1 MIKIHIL
8 IGVFI
13 GVISYKNES
22 KITNNINLSL
32 KKAQLLMSNQENS
45 ISTNLTVKDTLT
57 KKIEVHPFGNIDS
70 KQVFLYTLKNSNG
83 ISLKVTNYGGII
95 TSLLVPNKNGIKENI
110 VLGFDSLEDYIEY
123 PGYFGAI
130 VGRFCNR
137 IAKGKFTLNAK
148 EYQLSTN
155 ENENHIHGGVKGFNK
170 VIWEVKPIE
179 GENFVG
185 LELTYLSKDLDEG
198 YPGNLKVK
206 VTYKLTELNE
216 LKVEYK
222 ATTDKETIVNLTQ
235 HSYFNLSGNVKETV
249 LDHHLKI
256 NATSFLPINSNLIP
270 IGNIKAV
277 ENTPFNFSEF
287 TKIGKNINKE
297 NTQLQLAS
305 GYDHTFVLNK
315 ENGNLAAT
323 VFDEESGR
331 QMEVY
336 TTKPGVQLYTGN
348 FLSRATKNNNNI
360 IFKNNEGLC
369 LETQFFPNSPNEPSF
384 PSATLLPTEV
394 YSHSTTFKFS
404 IKTN

>member
-1 MIKIHIL
+1 M
-8 IGVFI
+8 
-13 GVISYKNES
+13 GVISCRNHS
-22 KITNNINLSL
+22 KINNNINSSL
-32 KKAQLLMSNQENS
+32 KKAQLLMSNQENI
-45 ISTNLTVKDTLT
+45 ISTNLTVKDTLN

-70 KQVFLYTLKNSNG
+70 KQVFLYTLENSNG

-95 TSLLVPNKNGIKENI
+95 TSLLVPDKNGLKENV
-110 VLGFDSLEDYIEY
+110 VLGFDTLDEYIKY

-137 IAKGKFTLNAK
+137 VAKGKFTLGSK

-155 ENENHIHGGVKGFNK
+155 ENENHIHGGINGFNK
-170 VIWEVKPIE
+170 VIWDVKQIE
-179 GENFVG
+179 GADFVG
-185 LELTYLSKDLDEG
+185 IELSYLSKDMDEG
-198 YPGNLKVK
+198 YPGNLKVT

-216 LKVEYK
+216 LKVEYI

-235 HSYFNLSGNVKETV
+235 HSYFNLSGNIKETV
-249 LDHHLKI
+249 LNHYLKI
-256 NATSFLPINSNLIP
+256 NATSFLPVNSNLIP
-270 IGNIKAV
+270 KGNFKSV
-277 ENTPFNFSEF
+277 KNTPFDFSEF
-287 TKIGKNINKE
+287 TKIGERINKE

-305 GYDHTFVLNK
+305 GYDHTFVLDK
-315 ENGNLAAT
+315 EKDNLAAI

-348 FLSRATKNNNNI
+348 FLSRAAKNNNNTI
-360 IFKNNEGLC
+360 YKNNEGFC

-384 PSATLLPTEV
+384 PSATLLPNKV
-394 YSHSTTFKFS
+394 YKQSTTFKFS